1 VEGRRGE
8 IEGEGGR
15 EGRDDGGGES
25 ADDLEILKERMHEID
40 LVTHHFLHS
49 LHTHRYIHMD
59 HIGGCDEARTRLTL
73 FRCLVQ

>member
-15 EGRDDGGGES
+15 EGRDDGDGES
-25 ADDLEILKERMHEID
+25 ADDLEILKERIHEID

-49 LHTHRYIHMD
+49 LHTH
-59 HIGGCDEARTRLTL
+59 
-73 FRCLVQ
+73 